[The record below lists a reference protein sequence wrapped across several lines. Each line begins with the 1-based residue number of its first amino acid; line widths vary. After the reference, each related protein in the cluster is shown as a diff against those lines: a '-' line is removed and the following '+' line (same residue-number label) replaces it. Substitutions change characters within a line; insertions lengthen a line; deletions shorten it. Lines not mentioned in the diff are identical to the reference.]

1 MGSSRQSMLTSWLAS
16 NSFDKDS
23 ISVLSADASFRQYYR
38 ATKSDTSYAVMDC
51 PPEKENL
58 ESFLLITE
66 KLKNAKLNVPEIFEV
81 DREKG
86 FLVMTDLGDNLY
98 SKKLN
103 DETVYCL
110 YTDALEAIV
119 KMQTKVDCSELK
131 DFDKY
136 YEEENNLFVDWF
148 LKKHLK
154 TELDAALEKEITLE
168 FNKINSIIKSIP
180 KTFVHRD
187 YHSRNLLIT
196 DTNNPGIIDYQ
207 DAVIGPVTYDLVS
220 LLKDCYV
227 SWNDGLIEDMLES
240 FFNRMKSN
248 TINNISDFRY
258 WFEITG
264 LQRHIKAI
272 GIFSRLNY
280 RDNKNSYL
288 KDIPRT
294 YTYIEKVLNK
304 YEELSGLNKI
314 FSDLEVSNKINT

>member
-81 DREKG
+81 NREKG

-119 KMQTKVDCSELK
+119 KMQTKVDCSGLK

-136 YEEENNLFVDWF
+136 YEEENNLFTDWF

-154 TELDAALEKEITLE
+154 IELDAALENKITLE

-294 YTYIEKVLNK
+294 YTYIEKVLTK

>member
-86 FLVMTDLGDNLY
+86 FLIMTDLGDNLY

-304 YEELSGLNKI
+304 YEELLGLNKI
-314 FSDLEVSNKINT
+314 FTDLEVSNKINT